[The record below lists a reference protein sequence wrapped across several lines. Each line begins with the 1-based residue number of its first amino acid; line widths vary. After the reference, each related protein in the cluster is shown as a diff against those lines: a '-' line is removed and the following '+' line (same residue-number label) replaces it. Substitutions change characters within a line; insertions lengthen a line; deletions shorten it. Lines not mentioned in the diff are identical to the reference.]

1 MPGFCTGSPP
11 HTLIMHFQRTTGSD
25 WKCQTLIQSHNL
37 WCSSRLRLP
46 CHAYLSL
53 LITNPYVNYYCRKH
67 PKLICTWFWTCQ
79 PELCWSPCLLLFSR
93 CYKGELPVINASFA
107 FSLPQT
113 ADLFMA
119 VSNSLSTANISNLS
133 VQNKVEVYV
142 IYLKIKII
150 CLSPIKC
157 F

>member
-1 MPGFCTGSPP
+1 MPGFCTGSPS

-25 WKCQTLIQSHNL
+25 CKCQTLIKSHNL

-53 LITNPYVNYYCRKH
+53 LITNPYVTIITENTQNWSLLGSEHVSQSLAGAHACFYLAGVIKES
-67 PKLICTWFWTCQ
+67 CQ
-79 PELCWSPCLLLFSR
+79 SSKPLT
-93 CYKGELPVINASFA
+93 SFA

-133 VQNKVEVYV
+133 VQNKVEVYAM
-142 IYLKIKII
+142 YLKKKKLI
-150 CLSPIKC
+150 CLSPI
-157 F
+157 